1 MPSARVFIHPRCL
14 SGPASGTL
22 TAILQERGYDINKLS
37 VGPASKKGHH
47 ELVRILGTEPGGMMH
62 LERMDGVKFDYTP
75 LQPFGGD
82 AA

>member
-1 MPSARVFIHPRCL
+1 MSARIFVHPRCL
-14 SGPASGTL
+14 SGSPSNTF

-47 ELVRILGTEPGGMMH
+47 ELVRILGTELCGMMH